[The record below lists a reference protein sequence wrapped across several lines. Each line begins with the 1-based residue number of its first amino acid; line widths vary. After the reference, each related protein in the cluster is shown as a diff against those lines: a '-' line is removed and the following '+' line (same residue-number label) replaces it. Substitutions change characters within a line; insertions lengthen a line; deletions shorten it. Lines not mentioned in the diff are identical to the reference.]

1 MRIKDSTCDDDDDD
15 DDNDDNNM
23 KMWQCYE
30 MKEYTHIEKL
40 RQIGQVQ

>member
-1 MRIKDSTCDDDDDD
+1 
-15 DDNDDNNM
+15 M

-30 MKEYTHIEKL
+30 RKEYTQIEKL